1 MMFLQFAS
9 KKDHAQTFAQITPSE
24 KNLRSH
30 TIFSLLSEKNFTF
43 EVKNFLAVTHKIFN

>member
-24 KNLRSH
+24 
-30 TIFSLLSEKNFTF
+30 
-43 EVKNFLAVTHKIFN
+43 EVIWGPKWVWFWHDPRAWSTWR